1 VRTDLT
7 LLTLD
12 VDPNAPNLPTSVDL
26 DFFNANEYLLSTFT
40 EFVCW
45 QEIRLTDIDPF
56 LTLNGMLTRKGLV
69 VSGPAQKFPFSGRG
83 IDKPRLVTLLGLVT
97 TEVTTTPATGP
108 STSSA
113 YTYQLFKHSIRVLTE
128 FAFEP

>member
-12 VDPNAPNLPTSVDL
+12 VDPNAPNLPTYVDL

-45 QEIRLTDIDPF
+45 QEVRLTDIDPF

-69 VSGPAQKFPFSGRG
+69 VSGPAQKFPFFGLD
-83 IDKPRLVTLLGLVT
+83 IDKPGLVTLLGLVT

-113 YTYQLFKHSIRVLTE
+113 YTYQLLNYSRRVPTE